1 MFRGE
6 VWPRVLNL
14 FTDHGTASADN
25 SLKSDN
31 NKLHM
36 RHIVHFTQRFPS
48 LNTEQKYKAPNRNG
62 IVQVHRPYFLAESI
76 KTVRCEI
83 LSVKVSTF
91 FYLLPSYSVP
101 NFLSVLPLTLSFFR
115 YSLFSAESSAP
126 ALCIR
131 ASWDEIV
138 TVAIRG
144 KAAWHSPVL
153 QRASCFPW
161 HGLLIGQNREVM
173 VPNWLTTYVA
183 SLCCKI
189 LFLTILAYVTLLVI
203 TLTLPQ
209 WLDTTARMSDIE
221 FVMSQS

>member
-1 MFRGE
+1 M
-6 VWPRVLNL
+6 WNSICKSINL
-14 FTDHGTASADN
+14 FY
-25 SLKSDN
+25 
-31 NKLHM
+31 LH
-36 RHIVHFTQRFPS
+36 
-48 LNTEQKYKAPNRNG
+48 
-62 IVQVHRPYFLAESI
+62 
-76 KTVRCEI
+76 
-83 LSVKVSTF
+83 
-91 FYLLPSYSVP
+91 PSYSVP
-101 NFLSVLPLTLSFFR
+101 ISLPVLPLTLSFFW

-131 ASWDEIV
+131 ASWDKIV

-153 QRASCFPW
+153 QRSSCFPC
-161 HGLLIGQNREVM
+161 HGLLIGQNREVS
-173 VPNWLTTYVA
+173 VSNWLTTFVA